1 MHFSLMNGW
10 KREGIRKNWKNLKIL
25 EFSHFEGEKLNNP
38 TCSLHLLKAM
48 VCGEVP
54 ALKVLAKISGA
65 SQSQAVRFRVAALNE
80 VAGLFDEVFGCW
92 IFRESCRALEELS
105 LEYWHVPRGQRRAE
119 IWSILVRQPDFHVFK
134 GEFGAIW
141 KIHPKC

>member
-10 KREGIRKNWKNLKIL
+10 KREGIRKNRKNLKIL

-54 ALKVLAKISGA
+54 ALVLPLKSFSKNFWSLPKSGR
-65 SQSQAVRFRVAALNE
+65 QIL
-80 VAGLFDEVFGCW
+80 G
-92 IFRESCRALEELS
+92 
-105 LEYWHVPRGQRRAE
+105 RRT
-119 IWSILVRQPDFHVFK
+119 K
-134 GEFGAIW
+134 
-141 KIHPKC
+141 